1 MLEFVLRANIHL
13 WQERILQIAH
23 VLHALPTAIAQ
34 APMVAN
40 CVGHHVQEV
49 KVQLRVLYA
58 LGTNTGLQPA
68 PPPPI
73 PNVQTV
79 LCVVQINT
87 RSPRVRAEASLLMLY
102 VETATHHV
110 LPTNTKPVVAL
121 VLQTGFALLV
131 LPTAFVTL

>member
-1 MLEFVLRANIHL
+1 MLEFVFQANIHL
-13 WQERILQIAH
+13 WQERTLQIAH
-23 VLHALPTAIAQ
+23 VQHVLPTVAQ
-34 APMVAN
+34 APMVAK
-40 CVGHHVQEV
+40 CVGHHVQVV
-49 KVQLRVLYA
+49 KVQLRVLYV
-58 LGTNTGLQPA
+58 LGTSIRLLPA

-73 PNVQTV
+73 RNVQTV

-121 VLQTGFALLV
+121 VLQTGFALHV
-131 LPTAFVTL
+131 LPTAFVIL